1 MTINEKISCCR
12 KSNGYSQ
19 EALAELLG
27 VSRQSVSK
35 WETGEGMPEIG
46 KLLPIA
52 NCFHVTTD
60 WLLNDDADFP
70 YTPPAALPLTPAQPS
85 VKESKA
91 NQYYKK
97 YGWLIGIAGIV
108 YGLLFSAGI
117 IPFLTGVTQGLK
129 QNGDSAVLKAFL
141 AFPIV
146 VGIVALALITG
157 GVIFL
162 VRYLKKYPRRGN
174 QDEQNSSSG

>member
-1 MTINEKISCCR
+1 MTIHEKISCCR

-70 YTPPAALPLTPAQPS
+70 YIPPAAVPLTSAQPS
-85 VKESKA
+85 VKESKVG
-91 NQYYKK
+91 QFYKK
-97 YGWLIGIAGIV
+97 YGWLIGVAGIV
-108 YGLLFSAGI
+108 YGLLFGAGI
-117 IPFLTGVTQGLK
+117 TPFLIGVTQALK
-129 QNGDSAVLKAFL
+129 QNGDDAVLRSFL
-141 AFPIV
+141 VVPIV
-146 VGIVALALITG
+146 IGIVALALVTG
-157 GVIFL
+157 SIIFL
-162 VRYLKKYPRRGN
+162 VRYLKKYPRRRK
-174 QDEQNSSSG
+174 